1 MPNTVF
7 VSFRFIEVD
16 VASNRYQYIETSKP
30 CIVVQFSK
38 GQRVD
43 STFTDPFMV
52 MIPPVEQYTAQYTI
66 STPDQN
72 ERYFESYINI
82 VIDTKQID
90 GLRLDGR
97 TLRDEKWVPIW
108 GRYISII
115 KIRDIPNR
123 VYFESV

>member
-1 MPNTVF
+1 MSNKVF
-7 VSFRFIEVD
+7 ISFRFVEVD

-38 GQRVD
+38 GQKVD
-43 STFTDPFMV
+43 ETFTDPFMV

-72 ERYFESYINI
+72 EQYFESYINI

-108 GRYISII
+108 GRSA
-115 KIRDIPNR
+115 
-123 VYFESV
+123 